1 MSTNGPITRSDTT
14 SMVSTR
20 PRANRVCVDPGSK
33 FESTN
38 PSSGAIVDVCIEHSL
53 QRYKALEKPGALEL
67 SQLSFERM
75 HLTIMRRPS
84 ERRSR
89 PTAAV
94 LPAANLNYGI
104 DFYS

>member
-38 PSSGAIVDVCIEHSL
+38 PSSGAIRDVCIEQSL

-67 SQLSFERM
+67 SQIIVQADASYHYEAAFQK
-75 HLTIMRRPS
+75 TF
-84 ERRSR
+84 
-89 PTAAV
+89 PTGCCGLAGCQSK
-94 LPAANLNYGI
+94 LWN
-104 DFYS
+104 